1 MKSEF
6 PESGLAP
13 ERMGAVEE
21 NLRTVG
27 FHIIE
32 NVITPE
38 EAEEAHAAT
47 MALAEADIAHGKGN
61 TYGDGKIRRVLALVS
76 KEPIFRRLIQHP
88 TVIAVW
94 QRMLGEDVIAS
105 TFTANIVGPGA
116 PAGGWH
122 IDYPY
127 WAMAPPFPE
136 GSLTG
141 QTVWMLDDF
150 TPENGAT
157 ACISGSHKTLRRPE
171 PGEAESLPMCVATAP
186 RGSVLFTNGAI
197 WHQCIPNKTDQPRV
211 GLLGMY
217 NRSVIY
223 PQEDMPRQLT
233 DEQLEGES
241 DLLTQL
247 LGRKIPFRD
256 YDVQTNWYRT
266 ATGFAPDEA
275 DSKPVRSVNR

>member
-1 MKSEF
+1 MLKIRSALDSEM
-6 PESGLAP
+6 LD
-13 ERMGAVEE
+13 RVEHD
-21 NLRTVG
+21 LREDG

-38 EAEEAHAAT
+38 EADEAREAVWK
-47 MALAEADIAHGKGN
+47 LVEADIANGHDHS
-61 TYGDGKIRRVLALVS
+61 YGDGKIRRVWALVG
-76 KEPIFRRLIQHP
+76 KAPIFRQFIQHP
-88 TVIAVW
+88 TVVAVW
-94 QRMLGEDVIAS
+94 KRMLGEDVIAS

-127 WAMAPPFPE
+127 WAMQAPFPS

-150 TPENGAT
+150 TVENGAT
-157 ACISGSHKTLRRPE
+157 ACIPGSHKTLRRPE
-171 PGEAESLPMCVATAP
+171 LGEAEGLEMAVATAP
-186 RGSVLFTNGAI
+186 KGSIMFTNGAI
-197 WHQCIPNKTDQPRV
+197 WHQSRPNLTEAPRV

-233 DEQLEGES
+233 DAELAGES
-241 DLLTQL
+241 DTLKQL
-247 LGRKIPFRD
+247 LGRNITFRD
-256 YDVQTNWYRT
+256 PDHGQNWHRT
-266 ATGFAPDEA
+266 DIGFRQ
-275 DSKPVRSVNR
+275 V